1 MANSVQLSEAA
12 ATALPTPGAEA
23 GTTVEGLDVVN
34 SNHFT
39 SESGSLY
46 FVGEVRN
53 STDQTYQEVE
63 VTVHLLDAAGTV
75 LAEETWGAKTSLLQP
90 NGTAP
95 VVVIFS
101 RPPAEWTDLRTEVSA
116 NPADFYLDYV
126 YSDLE
131 LQQVVSDTT
140 NFGDYRLSGAV
151 LNTGE
156 ANTRFVEVIGTLYDP
171 EGKVLAVESTVLAQE
186 ILEPGGTAAFE
197 LVFYSKADGEVGR
210 HELVVQGAAVE
221 EQPQE

>member
-1 MANSVQLSEAA
+1 MLSSEAAWPTAEPLLSGMANSVQLSEAA

-140 NFGDYRLSGAV
+140 NFGDYRLHGSRYFIFFNRLIRKRITLGYV
-151 LNTGE
+151 LIDDFYFRRPIRGQFRPISLDPLRILFRKHSASPPTNT
-156 ANTRFVEVIGTLYDP
+156 L
-171 EGKVLAVESTVLAQE
+171 L
-186 ILEPGGTAAFE
+186 
-197 LVFYSKADGEVGR
+197 
-210 HELVVQGAAVE
+210 
-221 EQPQE
+221 